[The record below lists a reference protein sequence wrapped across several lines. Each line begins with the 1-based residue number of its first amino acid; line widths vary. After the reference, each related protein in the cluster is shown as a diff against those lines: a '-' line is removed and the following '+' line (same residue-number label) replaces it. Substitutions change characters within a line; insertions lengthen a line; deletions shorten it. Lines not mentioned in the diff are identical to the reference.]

1 MRERVAVVIPTCDR
15 PDDLARALASVR
27 AQSRVPDECWIVD
40 DGATGVAAVPGTRM
54 VRTGGGCGAAA
65 ARNLGAQRA
74 EADVLAFLDDDDTW
88 ASEYLEEA
96 LAVREREGANL
107 VLTAFWKVRE
117 QSNAAPASEPK
128 PEKTPPPTLRVE
140 DFLVRNPG
148 LRGSNLVIERAFY
161 LDLGG
166 FDEALPSFH
175 DMDLGLRAAASSRLR
190 YGRNERRRVYFHVH
204 ARPRLSSP
212 GSPTNVAGLERFL
225 ARYRALMGPER
236 ESLFRERAWRLF
248 GVVLP

>member
-1 MRERVAVVIPTCDR
+1 MRERVAVVIPTRDR
-15 PDDLARALASVR
+15 PEYLARALASVR
-27 AQSRVPDECWIVD
+27 AQSRAPDEIWVID
-40 DGATGVAAVPGTRM
+40 EGVASAPAIPGLRT

-65 ARNLGAQRA
+65 ARNLGARKA

-88 ASEYLEEA
+88 APEYLEEA

-117 QSNAAPASEPK
+117 PDGSARDAEPE
-128 PEKTPPPTLRVE
+128 PEKTPPPALRVE

-161 LDLGG
+161 FDLGG
-166 FDEALPSFH
+166 FDGALPSFH
-175 DMDLGLRAAASSRLR
+175 DMDLGLRAASSPRLR
-190 YGRNERRRVYFHVH
+190 YGRNERRRVHFHVH
-204 ARPRLSSP
+204 SGPRLSSP

-225 ARYRALMGPER
+225 ARYRGLMGPER